1 MKFNINCTPVTDK
14 DASDFRNRRGRTNN
28 CLILS
33 HPKEFPMPLPVS
45 PGILF
50 MLILIMLVLI
60 MLILIMLM
68 LLTSFS
74 SCFGHF
80 INERKK
86 NLRHICIRARSLTL
100 RKLYFCGLLVE
111 LRAIKI
117 IVLGDVMI
125 WEAPF
130 KVYEW
135 YDSRFI
141 SI

>member
-1 MKFNINCTPVTDK
+1 
-14 DASDFRNRRGRTNN
+14 
-28 CLILS
+28 
-33 HPKEFPMPLPVS
+33 MPLPVS

>member
-1 MKFNINCTPVTDK
+1 MLFFV
-14 DASDFRNRRGRTNN
+14 
-28 CLILS
+28 LL
-33 HPKEFPMPLPVS
+33 
-45 PGILF
+45 GILF

-68 LLTSFS
+68 FLISFS
-74 SCFGHF
+74 SCFGYF

-86 NLRHICIRARSLTL
+86 NFRYICIRVRSLIL
-100 RKLYFCGLLVE
+100 RKLYFCGFLVE
-111 LRAIKI
+111 FRVIKI

-125 WEAPF
+125 WEVFF

-135 YDSRFI
+135 YDFRFI